1 MIQRLLSSSLLV
13 AASCS
18 GFLFHAALAQ
28 VPTSQLRAGNLARM
42 EAERLNGGLSVYSTA
57 NCMYKSGG
65 GKCMVSDTAAGYR
78 FKIPGGPPGWQ
89 AMGQEP
95 TLETELLISPD
106 GTQVSDVTYNGSIR

>member
-1 MIQRLLSSSLLV
+1 MLHRSLLLSAALLGPL
-13 AASCS
+13 S
-18 GFLFHAALAQ
+18 GIALAQ
-28 VPTSQLRAGNLARM
+28 VPTSQQRAGNLARM